1 MNINELIKDI
11 KNRKFKP
18 VYLLHGE
25 ESYYIDKVSDY
36 IEANVLNDAEKG
48 FNQTIFYGKD
58 SDVMSIINS
67 AKRFPMM
74 SEYQVVIVKE
84 AQDLKWGKD
93 GDDAKKSVDP
103 LLSYFENPLASTIL
117 VFCYRNGK
125 FDKRKKTYKAI
136 EKKGLVFESAEIY
149 DSKVP
154 AWIEDF
160 VREKGY
166 SIHARASALLAEY
179 LGNDLSKVANE
190 LEKLMLNVKKGEE
203 ITSSDVEN
211 NIGISKEYNV
221 FELQSAIASKDAF
234 KVNQIINYFAAN
246 PKNNPIQLLLGALN
260 TYFSKVLKYHYAT
273 DRSQQALARELGV
286 APFFV
291 KDFEMAARS
300 YSKTKTF
307 QVISYLR
314 ECDLKTKGVDASGNT
329 EQGELMKELLFKI
342 IH

>member
-1 MNINELIKDI
+1 MNISELVKDL

-18 VYLLHGE
+18 LYLLHGE
-25 ESYYIDKVSDY
+25 ESYYIDKISDY
-36 IEANVLNDAEKG
+36 IEHNALSDAEKG

-74 SEYQVVIVKE
+74 SDYQVVIVKE
-84 AQDLKWGKD
+84 AQELKWGKED
-93 GDDAKKSVDP
+93 EEKKSAADP
-103 LLSYFENPLASTIL
+103 MLSYFENPLSSTIL

-136 EKKGLVFESAEIY
+136 EKKGIVFESGQIY
-149 DSKVP
+149 DNKVP
-154 AWIEDF
+154 GWIEDF

-166 SIHARASALLAEY
+166 SIHARASALLGEY

-190 LEKLMLNVKKGEE
+190 LEKLMLNVNKGGE
-203 ITSSDVEN
+203 ITPKDVEN

-221 FELQSAIASKDAF
+221 FELQSAIVRKDAF

-246 PKNNPIQLLLGALN
+246 PKNNPMPLLLGNLN
-260 TYFSKVLKYHYAT
+260 NYFTKVLKYHYAT
-273 DRSQQALARELGV
+273 DRSPQGLARELGV

-291 KDFEMAARS
+291 KDFENAGKS
-300 YSKTKTF
+300 FNKQKTF
-307 QVISYLR
+307 QIISYLR

-329 EQGELMKELLFKI
+329 EDGELMKELLFKI